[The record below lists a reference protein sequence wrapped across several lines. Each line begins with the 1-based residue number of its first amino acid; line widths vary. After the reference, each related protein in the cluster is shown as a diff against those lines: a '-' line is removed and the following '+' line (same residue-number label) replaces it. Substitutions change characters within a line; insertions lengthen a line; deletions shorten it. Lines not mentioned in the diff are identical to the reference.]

1 MRSLLLN
8 RRLLGSVAVVGALLA
23 VAMWPRA
30 IVVDIASVS
39 RGRLTVTIDEEGIT
53 RVRDRFIVSS
63 PLTGRVLRI
72 ELEPGDAIKRG
83 QPVARV
89 RAEAPPLLDDRA
101 RKEAQAAVDSARA
114 ALGRARADEQRAR
127 ASLDQMQR
135 ELTRIREL
143 ATHRVVS
150 PQELE
155 AREADARIAE
165 ASVNAAV
172 FSAQAAG
179 SDLQRAIARLNPTN
193 ADAPGRVVVVNSP
206 AEGVVLKRLRE
217 SESLVPAGE
226 PLLEIG
232 DPRRLEIVADLLSTE
247 AVRIVPGARAFIEH
261 WGGNETLEARVRR
274 VEPSGFTKVS
284 ALGVEE
290 QRVNVVLD
298 FVNPSAAWAAL
309 GDAYRV
315 EVRIV
320 VWEAMDVLKVPTSA
334 LFREGRDWA
343 VYAVKDGR
351 AQRTRV
357 ELGRQTGQDAEVTS
371 GLVEGARVVVHPPD
385 TLTDSARVTER
396 PIATAR

>member
-1 MRSLLLN
+1 MRGLLLN
-8 RRLLGSVAVVGALLA
+8 RRLLGFVAIVGGLLA
-23 VAMWPRA
+23 VAMWPGA
-30 IVVDIASVS
+30 IAVDMASAS

-53 RVRDRFIVSS
+53 RVRDRFVVSS

-72 ELEPGDAIKRG
+72 ELEPGDAIRRG

-89 RAEAPPLLDDRA
+89 RAEVPPLLDERA
-101 RKEAQAAVDSARA
+101 RQEAQAAVESARA
-114 ALGRARADEQRAR
+114 ALGRAKADEQRAR

-143 ATHRVVS
+143 ANHRVVS

-155 AREADARIAE
+155 AREADARVAE
-165 ASVNAAV
+165 ASLNAAV

-179 SDLQRAIARLNPTN
+179 ADLQRAIARLNPATPE
-193 ADAPGRVVVVNSP
+193 ATGRVIVVNSP
-206 AEGVVLKRLRE
+206 ADGVVLKRLRE
-217 SESLVPAGE
+217 SESLVPAGQ

-232 DPRRLEIVADLLSTE
+232 DPRRLEIVADVLSTE

-261 WGGNETLEARVRR
+261 WGGDETLEAKVRR
-274 VEPSGFTKVS
+274 VEPAGFTKVS

-298 FVNPSAAWAAL
+298 FVNPSAAWSAL

-320 VWEAMDVLKVPTSA
+320 VWEATDVLKVPTSV

-343 VYAVKDGR
+343 AYTVKDGR
-351 AQRTRV
+351 AHRTHV
-357 ELGRQTGQDAEVTS
+357 EVGRQTGQEAEVTS
-371 GLVEGARVVVHPPD
+371 GLVESDRVVVHPPD
-385 TLTDSARVTER
+385 TLTDNARVTER
-396 PIATAR
+396 SVRTSR